1 MKIEKVI
8 AFMQEVAADK
18 MNMEIDVPILV
29 NSRLTRTLGRVTHQ
43 RVNYAYKP
51 IKIEFSKQFLE
62 TSTDESVYQ
71 VALHELAHYIATRRS
86 GENEGHNAHFKI
98 ICAEIGCYEDKTQTK
113 VERTTEV
120 VAKYDILCSC
130 CGKKIGERSRACK
143 ITKDQTGYTSKCCSA
158 KVTVIQNF

>member
-1 MKIEKVI
+1 MTIEQV
-8 AFMQEVAADK
+8 ATFMQEVARNK

-51 IKIEFSKQFLE
+51 IKIEFSKQLLE
-62 TSTDESVYQ
+62 TGTDESIYQ

-86 GENEGHNAHFKI
+86 GENEGHNAYFKS

-113 VERTTEV
+113 VERTVEV
-120 VAKYDILCSC
+120 AAKYDIFCSC
-130 CGKKIGERSRACK
+130 CGKKIGERSRACA
-143 ITKDQTGYTSKCCSA
+143 ITKDQTGYTSKCCNS
-158 KVTVIQNF
+158 KIHVIQNY